1 MQLVTVTVEVVS
13 EVETQMDDALLCVL
27 VTGQVVTVV

>member
-1 MQLVTVTVEVVS
+1 MTVMVEVVR
-13 EVETQMDDALLCVL
+13 EVEIYVVEALIWVL